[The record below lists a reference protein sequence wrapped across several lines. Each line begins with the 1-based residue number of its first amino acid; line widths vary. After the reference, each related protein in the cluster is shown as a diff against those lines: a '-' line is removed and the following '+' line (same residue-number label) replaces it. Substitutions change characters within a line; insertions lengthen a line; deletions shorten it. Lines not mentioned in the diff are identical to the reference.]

1 MWQQAERYPD
11 PRVISLDPS
20 FDKYRVAFSAVER
33 LAAGYRWTE
42 GPVWFGDGRYLLWSD
57 IPNKQML
64 KWEEETGVVSVVR
77 KRSQYANG
85 DTRDTHGRAR
95 PRRHGRPLS

>member
-33 LAAGYRWTE
+33 LATGYRWTE
-42 GPVWFGDGRYLLWSD
+42 GPVWFAGL
-57 IPNKQML
+57 N
-64 KWEEETGVVSVVR
+64 
-77 KRSQYANG
+77 RSRG
-85 DTRDTHGRAR
+85 S
-95 PRRHGRPLS
+95 PCV